1 MSTHK
6 QSKNSEVLDEK
17 FINKIAEEIGSGTN
31 EGEILDMQISNELD
45 PNQPHLY
52 WHPELKE

>member
-1 MSTHK
+1 M
-6 QSKNSEVLDEK
+6 QSKISEVLDEK